1 VPCRCSN
8 EFSAPAAEDK
18 LELTLAGT
26 YDPANMAPAS
36 DSLLREGLAAL
47 GEILPTGYSFA
58 KSSLR
63 KREVQA
69 DAWILVRNQAKE
81 SVTCLV
87 VARRRVET
95 RDLAAIAATVA
106 RAPNPALL
114 VSTYLAP
121 VVKEKLRGFGIGFWD
136 LAGGARILLKD
147 IGLRIE
153 RDGST
158 SANVSSE
165 HAVRSLCG
173 EMAGRVARAL
183 VDISPPYAL
192 GVLADHSR
200 VPPSYASRVVAFLG
214 DAGLLQRQP
223 RGKIEEVVW
232 REILRR
238 WSLDAPL
245 QARGESFGF
254 TSARGIPDFLAR
266 LGPSGFLH
274 ALTGEIAFA
283 TVAST
288 PLPDTA
294 VAYVDDVQA
303 AVDQFALHPAEDSAN
318 IILAKPIDRS
328 VFLRST
334 ETAGLRLVSPS
345 LMMADL
351 ADRPCFDSALA
362 WMADNESAWRRR

>member
-1 VPCRCSN
+1 
-8 EFSAPAAEDK
+8 
-18 LELTLAGT
+18 
-26 YDPANMAPAS
+26 MAIPS

-47 GEILPTGYSFA
+47 GELLPDGYSLA
-58 KSSLR
+58 KSSVR
-63 KREVQA
+63 NREVPA
-69 DAWILVRNQAKE
+69 DAWILVRNQAKQ

-87 VARRRVET
+87 LARRRVET
-95 RDLAAIAATVA
+95 RDLGAIATSVA

-114 VSTYLAP
+114 VSAYLAP

-136 LAGGARILLKD
+136 LAGGARIVLKD

-153 RDGST
+153 RDG
-158 SANVSSE
+158 AAGVSGNSE

-173 EMAGRVARAL
+173 EMSGRVARAL
-183 VDISPPYAL
+183 VDVRPPYAL
-192 GVLADHSR
+192 GVLAEHAR

-223 RGKIEEVVW
+223 RGKIEQVAW
-232 REILRR
+232 QEILRR

-245 QARGESFGF
+245 RARGESSRF

-266 LGPSGFLH
+266 LGASGFLH

-283 TVAST
+283 TMASA
-288 PLPDTA
+288 PPPGTA

-303 AVDQFALHPAEDSAN
+303 AVDQFALHPAEEGAN
-318 IILAKPIDRS
+318 IILVKPVDRS

-334 ETAGLRLVSPS
+334 EAAGLRFVSPS
-345 LMMADL
+345 LMGADL
-351 ADRPCFDSALA
+351 GDSPQFESVLA
-362 WMADNESAWRRR
+362 WMAENEPVWRR